1 MLNVKQ
7 LGQCIFVILLPT
19 SDELQNKI
27 FNSFVGRINI
37 ALSVTFDG

>member
-7 LGQCIFVILLPT
+7 LGQCIFLILLPT
-19 SDELQNKI
+19 SDELQHKI
-27 FNSFVGRINI
+27 FNSFVGRVDI